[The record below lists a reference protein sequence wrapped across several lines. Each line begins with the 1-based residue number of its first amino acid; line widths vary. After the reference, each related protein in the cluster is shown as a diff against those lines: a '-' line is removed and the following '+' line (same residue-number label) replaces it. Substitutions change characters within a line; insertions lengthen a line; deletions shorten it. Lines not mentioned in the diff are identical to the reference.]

1 VCFLL
6 RVWQTI
12 DDECFIPNG
21 DDVKLANKL
30 CKVFESHEYFSSD
43 ARARR
48 AQQFSLAHYAGEVE
62 YTTVGFVEKNRD
74 CLMPEAEELLKSS
87 NIPFVATLFGADGA
101 AATARLATQGEGDAP
116 SASGR
121 RRGSASGSSGS
132 AAASRPANAGG
143 VAGWFGAGSAG
154 GGGGA
159 AGRKSRR
166 STLVTETLSQQFKEQ
181 LESLMGSISVTN
193 PRCETAQSDSSRGLR
208 GSSLAVSSS
217 SIPLCITPLI
227 SQLDAVSP
235 VVGSFRG
242 RTLHSYVR
250 CLKPNDSN
258 CADLLEPRRLVEQLR
273 YCGVLEVLQYMM
285 NCEHAA

>member
-1 VCFLL
+1 MHS
-6 RVWQTI
+6 
-12 DDECFIPNG
+12 
-21 DDVKLANKL
+21 AL
-30 CKVFESHEYFSSD
+30 CTLSSSLI
-43 ARARR
+43 ARCR
-48 AQQFSLAHYAGEVE
+48 SLCQRGYHIAPSL
-62 YTTVGFVEKNRD
+62 N
-74 CLMPEAEELLKSS
+74 
-87 NIPFVATLFGADGA
+87 A
-101 AATARLATQGEGDAP
+101 AAGCLGRLV
-116 SASGR
+116 R
-121 RRGSASGSSGS
+121 
-132 AAASRPANAGG
+132 
-143 VAGWFGAGSAG
+143 
-154 GGGGA
+154 GGGA

-227 SQLDAVSP
+227 SQLDAISP

-273 YCGVLEVLQYMM
+273 YCGVLEVLQYIM